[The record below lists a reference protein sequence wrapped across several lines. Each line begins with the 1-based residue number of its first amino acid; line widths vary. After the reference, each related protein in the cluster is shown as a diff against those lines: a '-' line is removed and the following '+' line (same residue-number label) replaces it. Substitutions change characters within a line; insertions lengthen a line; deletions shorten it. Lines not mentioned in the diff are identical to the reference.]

1 MVNYNNGSQTFNVT
15 FEDVMG
21 GNYTI
26 GVMNDHDLNT
36 YIFKDASFE
45 MIVPNFIISKDEV
58 YENLTDAIGNVTD
71 NGIIYANANYHI
83 DENMEIDISK
93 SFTLTNFRDRVVVFD
108 GNSTNWFFTV
118 AEGCNVVIEN
128 IEFVDGG
135 IKDHASIENYGSLTL
150 KNRYNHIQF
159 RFLKYNRRCIF
170 T

>member
-1 MVNYNNGSQTFNVT
+1 MACIFNAKDTVTWSMDKINQTVTVNGTSTDIFDSIVLLYFDHIPLYSIYNNGSQTFNVT

-93 SFTLTNFRDRVVVFD
+93 SFTLT
-108 GNSTNWFFTV
+108 S
-118 AEGCNVVIEN
+118 
-128 IEFVDGG
+128 
-135 IKDHASIENYGSLTL
+135 
-150 KNRYNHIQF
+150 
-159 RFLKYNRRCIF
+159 
-170 T
+170 